1 MAQFD
6 VRLNPS
12 RRTGQDIPYLVEVQ
26 SDALDLSRRRVVVP
40 LVRRT
45 ALARVHPTLNPTF
58 DIRQE
63 ACVLMP
69 LDIASVP
76 VTALGD
82 SVGSLEQDSDRII
95 GALDLL
101 LARY

>member
-12 RRTGQDIPYLVEVQ
+12 RQTGQDIPYLVEVQ
-26 SDALDLSRRRVVVP
+26 SDALDMSRRRVVVP
-40 LVRRT
+40 LVRQS
-45 ALARVHPTLNPTF
+45 ALDRVDPTLNPAF

-82 SVGSLEQDSDRII
+82 RIGSLEPDSDRII
-95 GALDLL
+95 AALDLL

>member
-12 RRTGQDIPYLVEVQ
+12 RQTGQDIPYLVEVQ
-26 SDALDLSRRRVVVP
+26 SDALDMSRRRVVVP
-40 LVRRT
+40 LVRQS
-45 ALARVHPTLNPTF
+45 ALGRVDQTLNPAF

-82 SVGSLEQDSDRII
+82 RIGSLEPDSDRII
-95 GALDLL
+95 AALDLL

>member
-12 RRTGQDIPYLVEVQ
+12 RQTGQDIPYLVEVQ
-26 SDALDLSRRRVVVP
+26 SDALDMSRRRVVVP

-45 ALARVHPTLNPTF
+45 ALSRVDQTLNPAF
-58 DIRQE
+58 DIRGE

-69 LDIASVP
+69 LDMASVP
-76 VTALGD
+76 ETVLGE
-82 SVGSLEQDSDRII
+82 VIGSLKKESDRII